1 MVYLSRIYTRTGDRG
16 TTALGNGK
24 RVSKNT
30 PRINA
35 YGTVDEL
42 NSVLGMV
49 LASRPP
55 RALAGT
61 LSIIQNDLF
70 DLGADLCVPQKV
82 NEKSGEA
89 LRLRSERV
97 DHLEL
102 AIDRLNARLKPL
114 HSFVLPGGTRVA
126 AWLHLA
132 RTTCRRAERDVVGLS
147 QSEPVNPQV
156 IMYLNRLSDLLFVMA
171 RHANRGPGAE
181 VLWIPGGAERD
192 KKAAAKRSSKT
203 PRRTR
208 RSTRRS

>member
-24 RVSKNT
+24 RVSKST

-70 DLGADLCVPQKV
+70 DLGADLCVPQKAS
-82 NEKSGEA
+82 EKSGEA
-89 LRLRSERV
+89 LRLRSGRV
-97 DHLEL
+97 VHLEL

-132 RTTCRRAERDVVGLS
+132 RTLCRRAERDVVALS
-147 QSEPVNPQV
+147 QSEPVNSQV

-181 VLWIPGGAERD
+181 VLWVPGGAE
-192 KKAAAKRSSKT
+192 KEQKTSAKRSGKT

-208 RSTRRS
+208 RS

>member
-192 KKAAAKRSSKT
+192 KKAPAKRSSKT

-208 RSTRRS
+208 RS

>member
-24 RVSKNT
+24 RVSKNA
-30 PRINA
+30 PRISA

-70 DLGADLCVPQKV
+70 DLGADLCVPQKAS
-82 NEKSGEA
+82 EKSGEA
-89 LRLRSERV
+89 LRLRSGRV
-97 DHLEL
+97 VHLEL

-132 RTTCRRAERDVVGLS
+132 RTLCRRAERDVVALS
-147 QSEPVNPQV
+147 QSEPVNSQV

-181 VLWIPGGAERD
+181 VLWVPGGAE
-192 KKAAAKRSSKT
+192 KEQKTSAKRSGKT

-208 RSTRRS
+208 RS

>member
-16 TTALGNGK
+16 TTALGNGE
-24 RVSKNT
+24 RVSKSA

-70 DLGADLCVPQKV
+70 DLGADLCVPQKAS
-82 NEKSGEA
+82 EKSGEA
-89 LRLRSERV
+89 LRLRSGRV
-97 DHLEL
+97 VHLEL

-132 RTTCRRAERDVVGLS
+132 RTLCRRAERDVVALS
-147 QSEPVNPQV
+147 QSEPVNSQV

-171 RHANRGPGAE
+171 RHTNRGPGAE
-181 VLWIPGGAERD
+181 VLWVPGGAE
-192 KKAAAKRSSKT
+192 KEQKTSAKRSGKT

-208 RSTRRS
+208 RS